1 MEDLLDLKLMREG
14 IFSLRPVPF
23 DPKETFELVKD
34 IFDPQVKA
42 KKIGIK
48 VSIGENLR
56 LPQDMDHYFGTV
68 EEGKQRDFIPRRNTR
83 SLAYIPQLYGDGRR
97 FKQVLINLV
106 KNALKFTN
114 TGQIDIKACY
124 RPEPENLLV
133 VHVED
138 TGVGIE
144 NQDLPRLFS

>member
-68 EEGKQRDFIPRRNTR
+68 EEEK
-83 SLAYIPQLYGDGRR
+83 
-97 FKQVLINLV
+97 
-106 KNALKFTN
+106 
-114 TGQIDIKACY
+114 
-124 RPEPENLLV
+124 
-133 VHVED
+133 
-138 TGVGIE
+138 
-144 NQDLPRLFS
+144 